1 MKRFFLLMTLAVWVM
16 LASAQ
21 RAKYVF
27 YFIGDGMGFNQI
39 NSTEMYLAAQK
50 GYIGAEPLVLSTFP
64 VTGFATTFSATHPV
78 TDSAAGGTA
87 LATGKKTYN
96 DAIGMD
102 TLKNPLYS
110 VAVKAKEAG
119 RKVGITTTVSI
130 DHATPAAFYA
140 HQVHRNMYYEIAL
153 ELPVT
158 GFDFYGGG
166 GFVKPNTT
174 YDKKEAPSIYSF
186 FDEAGYTVARGLQ
199 EYKEKS
205 KGAHKMILM
214 QREGAASADLPFA
227 IDRTGDDLSLAQ
239 ITESA
244 VSFLTKDNKGFFL
257 MIEGGRID
265 KACHGNDARTMFG
278 EVMDMDEAVKVAYE
292 FYKRHPKETLIVIT
306 ADHETAGLGIGAGPY
321 TLNLAALSCQKQ
333 SVNELSRAITTLRK
347 DGKATWEQVKK
358 LLSEKMGFWSEL
370 TLTWEQ
376 EKILRDEFETSFVK
390 RKVKFE
396 ETLYAKTEPLAAA
409 ARKVMSQIAGLVWCS
424 TGHSAAYVP
433 VFAIGAGADLFAG
446 KMDNTEIP
454 RRIAKAAG
462 YK

>member
-1 MKRFFLLMTLAVWVM
+1 MKRFFLLMALVVWVA

-39 NSTEMYLAAQK
+39 NSTEMYLASQK
-50 GYIGAEPLVLSTFP
+50 GYIGAEPLLLSSFP

-87 LATGKKTYN
+87 LAVGEKTYN

-102 TLKNPLYS
+102 TLKHPLYS
-110 VAVKAKEAG
+110 IAVKAKEAG
-119 RKVGITTTVSI
+119 KKVGITTTVSI

-140 HQVHRNMYYEIAL
+140 HQIHRNMYYEIAL
-153 ELPVT
+153 DLPVA

-166 GFVKPNTT
+166 GFVNPNTT
-174 YDKKEAPSIYSF
+174 YDKKKAPSIYSI

-205 KGAHKMILM
+205 SGAHKMILM
-214 QREGAASADLPFA
+214 QRNEVVSADLPFA
-227 IDRTGDDLSLAQ
+227 IDRTADDLTLAQ

-244 VSFLTKDNKGFFL
+244 VSFLAKDNKGFFL
-257 MIEGGRID
+257 MIEGGRVD

-292 FYKRHPKETLIVIT
+292 FYKRHPKETLIVVT

-321 TLNLAALSCQKQ
+321 TLNLAALSYQKQ

-347 DGKATWEQVKK
+347 DGKATWEQVKN

-370 TLTWEQ
+370 VLTWEQ

-409 ARKVMSQIAGLVWCS
+409 ARKVINQIAGLAWCS

-433 VFAIGAGADLFAG
+433 VFAVGVGADLFAG